1 MLDKLVIHLKN
12 IIFFKLVVYAV
23 SIILLGA
30 LIPELQ
36 EQLVKSLQGK
46 EKAEILFNRSIIQLN
61 SIMEFEQKIPEINLQ
76 YKELITKS
84 NNKICDIRE
93 ELSRNLN
100 FISEK
105 RNLYDPIKAKVV
117 RVFDNPSSIQNKN
130 SEITFHQYEVNINF
144 TGKSYEEILNLSED
158 IHKILPLGA
167 VIISVQIRELQALTP
182 SIIKKLSTQNFSGF
196 IEASIKVLLREIVY
210 EK

>member
-93 ELSRNLN
+93 ELSRN
-100 FISEK
+100 F
-105 RNLYDPIKAKVV
+105 
-117 RVFDNPSSIQNKN
+117 
-130 SEITFHQYEVNINF
+130 VNVN
-144 TGKSYEEILNLSED
+144 
-158 IHKILPLGA
+158 
-167 VIISVQIRELQALTP
+167 
-182 SIIKKLSTQNFSGF
+182 
-196 IEASIKVLLREIVY
+196 
-210 EK
+210 

>member
-76 YKELITKS
+76 
-84 NNKICDIRE
+84 
-93 ELSRNLN
+93 
-100 FISEK
+100 
-105 RNLYDPIKAKVV
+105 
-117 RVFDNPSSIQNKN
+117 
-130 SEITFHQYEVNINF
+130 
-144 TGKSYEEILNLSED
+144 
-158 IHKILPLGA
+158 
-167 VIISVQIRELQALTP
+167 
-182 SIIKKLSTQNFSGF
+182 
-196 IEASIKVLLREIVY
+196 
-210 EK
+210 